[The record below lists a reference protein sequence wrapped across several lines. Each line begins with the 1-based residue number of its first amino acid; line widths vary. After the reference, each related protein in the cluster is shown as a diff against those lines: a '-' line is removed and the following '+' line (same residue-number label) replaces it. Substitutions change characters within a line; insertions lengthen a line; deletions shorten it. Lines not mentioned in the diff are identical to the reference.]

1 MSSST
6 KLHTQPSDSPA
17 LSPRRLYWQN
27 DLRYIV
33 VTLTVIILAGLA
45 LRTYELSA
53 RSLWFDEAFAWRLT
67 QFPFAEMIQCVG
79 QDNHPPLYFI
89 LLKAWAAVFGDSA
102 FALRSLSVLFGVLT
116 ILGTYLFAV
125 EVFDDKS
132 DGLRKRGQGI
142 GLLAAAFV
150 ALSAFQIRYSWEM
163 RMYALATAL
172 AVFSSW
178 ALFRALRPPSRL
190 HRWLQYGIFAL
201 LLAATHYYALFTL
214 AAQAIFVAAVL
225 LTQAEWNFRTVL
237 RNQHFRHALLTA
249 ILVMLACLPWLPVFL
264 RQRAQ
269 VRETFWTHPVT
280 RWDAAELCYWIFVAP
295 EAFSSA
301 PRSVQLL
308 SADVCLLGL
317 YMLWRKARMA
327 EWYILWSA
335 TAPLLFCLLASE
347 FRLHVFT
354 PRYFIIAHVFL
365 LIGLA
370 TLVWRIPR
378 RLERNIVAVV
388 LLVFFVGIYVD
399 YWRDLD
405 IEHKPGAQGAAAFLQ
420 EQRRPGEPVIVCMPR
435 FYFSLLH
442 YAKDRRDYHLYSDG
456 RPMPHHYGTAAMIPE
471 DLITDEQ
478 LRTLRSRRVWVVDMA
493 GGNMGFHAV
502 PVPSEWVVKERRVF
516 SDLVGVGDVIVL
528 RYDTSGGTGGNPAA
542 EERRSP

>member
-1 MSSST
+1 MSSPS
-6 KLHTQPSDSPA
+6 KPQIQPFATSPPPLRT
-17 LSPRRLYWQN
+17 LSVLN
-27 DLRYIV
+27 DTRHV
-33 VTLTVIILAGLA
+33 AATLTAIVLSGLA
-45 LRTYELSA
+45 LRTYQLSV
-53 RSLWFDEAFAWRLT
+53 RSLWFDEAFAWRLI
-67 QFPFAEMIQCVG
+67 QFSFAEMIQRVG

-89 LLKAWAAVFGDSA
+89 LLKGWATFFGDSA
-102 FALRSLSVLFGVLT
+102 FALRSLSVLFGLLT

-132 DGLRKRGQGI
+132 DGRRKRGRGI

-163 RMYALATAL
+163 RMYSLAAAL

-178 ALFRALRPPSRL
+178 ALFRALHPPSRL
-190 HRWLQYGIFAL
+190 RRWLLYGVFAF

-225 LTQAEWNFRTVL
+225 LQQAEWNLHTVV
-237 RNQHFRHALLTA
+237 RNRHLRHALLTA
-249 ILVMLACLPWLPVFL
+249 ILVMPACLPWLPVFL

-269 VRETFWTHPVT
+269 VRATFWTHPVT

-295 EAFSSA
+295 EAFPPA

-308 SADVCLLGL
+308 SADVCLFGL
-317 YMLWRKARMA
+317 YLLWRKARMA

-335 TAPLLFCLLASE
+335 TAPLLFCCLASV
-347 FRLHVFT
+347 FRIHVFT
-354 PRYFIIAHVFL
+354 PRYFIMAHVFL

-370 TLVWRIPR
+370 ALVRRIPR
-378 RLERNIVAVV
+378 LLERTIVAVV
-388 LLVFFVGIYVD
+388 LLVLFVGIYVD
-399 YWRDLD
+399 YWRALD
-405 IEHKPGAQGAAAFLQ
+405 IAHKPGAQGAAAFLH

-435 FYFSLLH
+435 FYFSILH
-442 YAKDRRDYHLYSDG
+442 YAQDRRNYYLYSDG

-478 LRTLRSRRVWVVDMA
+478 LRAFRTRRVWVVDMA

-516 SDLVGVGDVIVL
+516 SDLVGLGDVIVL
-528 RYDTSGGTGGNPAA
+528 RYDTSGGTSGNPAA

>member
-1 MSSST
+1 MITTCAPTNFSIR
-6 KLHTQPSDSPA
+6 L
-17 LSPRRLYWQN
+17 LPRWYPHGAW
-27 DLRYIV
+27 
-33 VTLTVIILAGLA
+33 IILPLLVVEMVFLLA
-45 LRTYELSA
+45 QLSA
-53 RSLWFDEAFAWRLT
+53 RSLWFDEAFSWRLI
-67 QFPFAEMIQCVG
+67 QFPFAEMIQRIG

-89 LLKAWAAVFGDSA
+89 LLKGWSLLFGDSA
-102 FALRSLSVLFGVLT
+102 FALRSLSVLFGLLT

-125 EVFDDKS
+125 EAFENKS
-132 DGLRKRGQGI
+132 DDSYKRGQGI

-163 RMYALATAL
+163 RMYALAAAL

-190 HRWLQYGIFAL
+190 RRWLLYGVLAL
-201 LLAATHYYALFTL
+201 LLASTHYYALFTL

-225 LTQAEWNFRTVL
+225 LQQAEWNLRAIL
-237 RNQHFRHALLTA
+237 RNRHFRHALLTA
-249 ILVMLACLPWLPVFL
+249 TLVMLAYSPWVPVFL

-269 VRETFWTHPVT
+269 VRATFWTHPVT
-280 RWDAAELCYWIFVAP
+280 RWDAADLCYWIFVAP
-295 EAFSSA
+295 EAFPPA

-335 TAPLLFCLLASE
+335 TAPLLFCFLVSV
-347 FRLHVFT
+347 FGIHVFT
-354 PRYFIIAHVFL
+354 PRYFIMAHVFL
-365 LIGLA
+365 LLGLA
-370 TLVWRIPR
+370 ALVWRIPR
-378 RLERNIVAVV
+378 RLERNIVAIV
-388 LLVFFVGIYVD
+388 LLVLFVGIYVD
-399 YWRDLD
+399 YWRALD
-405 IEHKPGAQGAAAFLQ
+405 IEHKPGAQGAAAFLH

-456 RPMPHHYGTAAMIPE
+456 RPMPHHYGTAAIIPE

-478 LRTLRSRRVWVVDMA
+478 LRALRSRRVWIVDMA
-493 GGNMGFHAV
+493 GGNMGFRAV
-502 PVPSEWVVKERRVF
+502 PVPSAWVVKERRVF
-516 SDLVGVGDVIVL
+516 SDLVGVGDAVVL
-528 RYDTSGGTGGNPAA
+528 GYDTSRGASEKAAA